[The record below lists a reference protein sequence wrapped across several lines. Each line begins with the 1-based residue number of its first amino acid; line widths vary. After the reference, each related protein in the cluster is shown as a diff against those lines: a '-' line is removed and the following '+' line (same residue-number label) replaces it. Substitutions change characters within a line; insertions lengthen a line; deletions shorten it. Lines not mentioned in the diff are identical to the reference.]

1 MILSACNHQKLS
13 FICPPSLV
21 KMKLLSAVIA
31 FGLLP
36 LALANSILVT
46 YPKDT
51 PDSVI
56 ESAKKSI
63 TEAGGTITH
72 EYSLVI
78 KGFAANAPQE
88 AIQQIS
94 TESAMYQ
101 PTIEQDQPVS
111 IS

>member
-1 MILSACNHQKLS
+1 
-13 FICPPSLV
+13 
-21 KMKLLSAVIA
+21 MKLLTAAISLC
-31 FGLLP
+31 LLP

-56 ESAKKSI
+56 NSAKDSI
-63 TEAGGTITH
+63 KEAGGVITH

-78 KGFAANAPQE
+78 KGFAATAPEE

-94 TESAMYQ
+94 TQNAAYR
-101 PTIEQDQPVS
+101 PTIEQDQTVS

>member
-1 MILSACNHQKLS
+1 
-13 FICPPSLV
+13 
-21 KMKLLSAVIA
+21 MKLLSAVVA

-36 LALANSILVT
+36 LAVANSILVT
-46 YPKDT
+46 YPNDT

-56 ESAKKSI
+56 DCAKDSI
-63 TEAGGTITH
+63 RKAGGIITH

-78 KGFAANAPQE
+78 KGFAANAPEE

-94 TESAMYQ
+94 TQSAMYK

>member
-1 MILSACNHQKLS
+1 
-13 FICPPSLV
+13 
-21 KMKLLSAVIA
+21 MKLLSAVVA
-31 FGLLP
+31 LGLLP
-36 LALANSILVT
+36 LAIANSILVT
-46 YPKDT
+46 YPKNT

-56 ESAKKSI
+56 DDAKDSFRK
-63 TEAGGTITH
+63 AGGVITH

-78 KGFAANAPQE
+78 KGFAATGPEE

-94 TESAMYQ
+94 TKSAAYQ

>member
-1 MILSACNHQKLS
+1 M
-13 FICPPSLV
+13 
-21 KMKLLSAVIA
+21 MLLSAAVA

-56 ESAKKSI
+56 
-63 TEAGGTITH
+63 TEAKDSFKKAGGVITH

-78 KGFAANAPQE
+78 KGFAANGPEE

-94 TESAMYQ
+94 TKSTAYQ